1 MKKTREIILQTSL
14 RLFNEQ
20 GLTNTTLRNIASE
33 MGISQGNLN
42 YHFKKKEELVEALYF
57 ELVHMMDVNMKD
69 MSFST
74 NSIENLYKVSH
85 AGIMQMFEYRFIL
98 LDFLQVMKEHPKIR
112 EHYLELQVLRKK
124 QFLGVFDQLVSE
136 GLLQPAS
143 FELEY
148 ERLYERMNIIGDYWI
163 NAFYIDQFKK
173 KHDKEYFIK
182 LLFEIIYPYLTKK
195 GQSDYK
201 KALYTD

>member
-1 MKKTREIILQTSL
+1 
-14 RLFNEQ
+14 
-20 GLTNTTLRNIASE
+20 

-57 ELVHMMDVNMKD
+57 ELVHKMDVNMKD
-69 MSFST
+69 MSYST

-85 AGIMQMFEYRFIL
+85 VGIMQMFEYRFIL

-112 EHYLELQVLRKK
+112 EHYLALQALRKQ
-124 QFLGVFDQLVSE
+124 QFLGVFGQLISE
-136 GLLQPAS
+136 GLLKPAS

-173 KHDKEYFIK
+173 RHDKEYFIQ
-182 LLFEIIYPYLTKK
+182 LLFEIIYPYLTQK
-195 GQSDYK
+195 GQSEYK
-201 KALYTD
+201 KALHTE